1 MHEKTNIFVQGSME
15 IRKIIALLDA
25 TSKRRKTTGEHYRLN
40 RLDGSSYLDSFP
52 KWQWEITS
60 YLSELRAK
68 GEEPVYV
75 DICGRA
81 DGFTLGAVKCYSF
94 SLQPVPNYF
103 LPSEHR
109 VMVSGNIF
117 SGKDFNSFIQL
128 LRKNGSRPAFV
139 TFEPVAGLQYYTP
152 DVANGLFE
160 RIVYQRLEGN
170 LRRMY
175 DLLLPGGFIYISR
188 PFQLDDMR
196 EFFAGVPQ
204 EKSALALRIQ
214 SFCQNRRCSLQIN
227 RTIFGPRFLIRK
239 HLERKKRTG

>member
-1 MHEKTNIFVQGSME
+1 MHEKDNVFVHGSTE
-15 IRKIIALLDA
+15 IRKIIALLNA
-25 TSKRRKTTGEHYRLN
+25 TSKRRRATGEHYRLD

-52 KWQWEITS
+52 KWQREITS

-81 DGFTLGAVKCYSF
+81 HGFTLGAVKCYSF
-94 SLQPVPNYF
+94 SLQPIPNYF
-103 LPSEHR
+103 LPSEHK
-109 VMVSGNIF
+109 VMVEGNLF
-117 SGKDFNSFIQL
+117 SGKDFNTFIQF
-128 LRKNGSRPAFV
+128 LRNSGSRPAVV

-152 DVANGLFE
+152 DVANGLFA
-160 RIVYQRLEGN
+160 RIVYQRLESN

-188 PFQLDDMR
+188 PFHLDGLR

-204 EKSALALRIQ
+204 EKSTLALQIQ

-227 RTIFGPRFLIRK
+227 RSIFGPRFLIRK